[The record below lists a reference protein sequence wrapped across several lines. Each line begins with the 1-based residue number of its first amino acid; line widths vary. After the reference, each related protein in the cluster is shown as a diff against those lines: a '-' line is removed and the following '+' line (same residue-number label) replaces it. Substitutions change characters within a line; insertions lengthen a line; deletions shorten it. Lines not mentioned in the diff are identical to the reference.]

1 MEAAK
6 KNLESKCVRF
16 ALLERMDHSMQMM
29 RKTMPD
35 LAAVGLSERDPLPT
49 PADLGQN
56 GSGDRLS
63 PAAKKRLDNYK
74 KDEDMMGKLREL
86 LADDVEVYEFALSRY
101 DKQWTEPLQNV
112 LRRNACLD
120 GTRA

>member
-35 LAAVGLSERDPLPT
+35 LAAVGLSERDPLLT

-101 DKQWTEPLQNV
+101 DKQWTEPLQT
-112 LRRNACLD
+112 C
-120 GTRA
+120 